1 MTTDVFRVGGFVR
14 PCRQTENSAAAITLA
29 PCSCEWDPKNRSP
42 SLVTKQPSLSK
53 APTPRSLHPNTLA
66 HPSSTLES
74 IDKQHKQQRGDEQG
88 DATKLSKQQD
98 FNTTIQMNA
107 PWAAR
112 STGSTLCIWRS
123 DKYVHR
129 EGQNFFPSFHDFIWL
144 QFQKFLLQSFE
155 TSSIC
160 SKMWICGASASRCV
174 FSMCVC
180 VRVGLRQN
188 RAAEM
193 RQALQIFVGWL
204 TTPCRCQAP
213 TAETTKRRIRLALEP
228 QIPPPSLLL
237 FSPSLFSLRGTA
249 FTLVRVWLDLATF
262 TLPSVSLSI
271 CLHFALIVWE
281 DGGRNMAPE
290 HSRRCTVGRLPRWCG
305 VCLFWT

>member
-1 MTTDVFRVGGFVR
+1 MTADVFRVGGFVR

-29 PCSCEWDPKNRSP
+29 PCSCEWDPKNRPP

-74 IDKQHKQQRGDEQG
+74 IDKQHKQQRGDKQG

-129 EGQNFFPSFHDFIWL
+129 EGQKKFHPFMISFDFSFKNFFY
-144 QFQKFLLQSFE
+144 KA
-155 TSSIC
+155 
-160 SKMWICGASASRCV
+160 SKRRRFAAKRGYAARVRRGV
-174 FSMCVC
+174 FSLCVC

-228 QIPPPSLLL
+228 QIPPLHSSFSFLLL
-237 FSPSLFSLRGTA
+237 FSRSVARRLLWSGSDSIWQRSHCHPWVYQSVFISLWLYGRMEVETWHLNTA
-249 FTLVRVWLDLATF
+249 
-262 TLPSVSLSI
+262 
-271 CLHFALIVWE
+271 
-281 DGGRNMAPE
+281 GG
-290 HSRRCTVGRLPRWCG
+290 VQ
-305 VCLFWT
+305 

>member
-29 PCSCEWDPKNRSP
+29 PCSCEWDPKNRPP
-42 SLVTKQPSLSK
+42 SLVTKHPSLSK

-129 EGQNFFPSFHDFIWL
+129 EGQKKFPSFHDFIWL

-160 SKMWICGASASRCV
+160 SKTWICVASASRCV

-180 VRVGLRQN
+180 ACWAQTKQGCWN
-188 RAAEM
+188 AA
-193 RQALQIFVGWL
+193 
-204 TTPCRCQAP
+204 
-213 TAETTKRRIRLALEP
+213 
-228 QIPPPSLLL
+228 
-237 FSPSLFSLRGTA
+237 GTA
-249 FTLVRVWLDLATF
+249 DFCWLADNAVPV
-262 TLPSVSLSI
+262 PSP
-271 CLHFALIVWE
+271 
-281 DGGRNMAPE
+281 DGGND
-290 HSRRCTVGRLPRWCG
+290 
-305 VCLFWT
+305 

>member
-53 APTPRSLHPNTLA
+53 ALTPRSLHPNTLA

-74 IDKQHKQQRGDEQG
+74 IDKQHKQQRVDEQG

-112 STGSTLCIWRS
+112 STGSTLCIWCS

-129 EGQNFFPSFHDFIWL
+129 EGKNFFSILSWFHLTSVSKISSTKLRNVVDL
-144 QFQKFLLQSFE
+144 QQNVDMRRE
-155 TSSIC
+155 
-160 SKMWICGASASRCV
+160 CV
-174 FSMCVC
+174 AVCFCLCVC
-180 VRVGLRQN
+180 VCACWAQTKQGCWN
-188 RAAEM
+188 AA
-193 RQALQIFVGWL
+193 
-204 TTPCRCQAP
+204 
-213 TAETTKRRIRLALEP
+213 
-228 QIPPPSLLL
+228 
-237 FSPSLFSLRGTA
+237 GTA
-249 FTLVRVWLDLATF
+249 DFCWLADNTVPV
-262 TLPSVSLSI
+262 PSP
-271 CLHFALIVWE
+271 
-281 DGGRNMAPE
+281 DGGND
-290 HSRRCTVGRLPRWCG
+290 
-305 VCLFWT
+305 